1 MNDPSDFHNQTPRFK
16 DPLDEAIG
24 MALEESALDRVSG
37 NFTERVLA
45 AAERDEFDGVDKAP
59 HRWFGKKVAMAVV
72 AALVIGLWSGTHQG
86 ARSGSDPHATLLA
99 GSFVGALRTISN
111 SFEMGGEETTDTK
124 DQVELIADSR
134 TIRAKMEVENVVDE
148 ELLALL
154 GP

>member
-1 MNDPSDFHNQTPRFK
+1 MNESSDLQNQGSRFK

-37 NFTERVLA
+37 SFTERVLA
-45 AAERDEFDGVDKAP
+45 AAERDELAGVDAAR
-59 HRWFGKKVAMAVV
+59 HRWFGKKVAMAAVAVLVV
-72 AALVIGLWSGTHQG
+72 GLWNGQQEG
-86 ARSGSDPHATLLA
+86 GRAGSDPHATLLA
-99 GSFVGALRTISN
+99 GSFVGALRTVSN
-111 SFEMGGEETTDTK
+111 SFEMGGEEATDTA

-154 GP
+154 EP

>member
-1 MNDPSDFHNQTPRFK
+1 MNDSSDLQNQSPEFK
-16 DPLDEAIG
+16 DPLDQAIG

-45 AAERDEFDGVDKAP
+45 AAERGELDGLEKAP
-59 HRWFGKKVAMAVV
+59 HRWIGKKVAMAAVAVLVV
-72 AALVIGLWSGTHQG
+72 GLWSGTHQG
-86 ARSGSDPHATLLA
+86 ARSGSDPQATLLA
-99 GSFVGALRTISN
+99 GSFVGALRTVSN
-111 SFEMGGEETTDTK
+111 SFEIGGKEATDTK